1 MTEKML
7 YNVSG
12 APFVRSKTDTST
24 IMRDVLIA
32 LVPALAVAVWQ
43 FGLKALL
50 NVVVSVVACVAFEYI
65 YRKLMKK
72 HDTIG
77 DLSACVTGVL
87 MVYCM
92 PVGVSWWMIVLGAF
106 FAIIVVKQL
115 YGGIGKNFLNPALAG
130 RAFLLSYP
138 VAMTTYAIP
147 SALSGVVDGETMAT
161 PLSYM
166 YAGEAL
172 PEYFSLGNLF
182 LGGIS
187 GCIGEVSALAL
198 ILGGAYLLYRKV
210 ISWRIPVTFIGTV
223 AVLTLVFGHEG
234 YGNVEWMLLNLCS
247 GGLMLGAI
255 FMATDYCTSPVTPN
269 GQLIF
274 GVGCGILTVLI
285 RYFGGYAEGVSYAI
299 LLMNLLTWAI
309 DKATP
314 QTQFG
319 ISKAD
324 KKVAEAEKK
333 AEKAAVKAEKLQKQ
347 VEKLHAEGGHK

>member
-1 MTEKML
+1 MNEKML

-12 APFVRSKTDTST
+12 APFIRSKTDTST

-32 LVPALAVAVWQ
+32 LVPALAVGVWQ

-50 NVVVSVVACVAFEYI
+50 NVAISVVSCVFFEYA

-72 HDTIG
+72 HSTVN

-92 PVGVSWWMIVLGAF
+92 PVGATWWMIVLGSF
-106 FAIIVVKQL
+106 FAIVIVKQL

-138 VAMTTYAIP
+138 VLMTTWAVP
-147 SALSGVVDGETMAT
+147 ASLSSAVDATTMAT
-161 PLSYM
+161 PLAAM
-166 YAGEAL
+166 YSGEAM
-172 PEYFSLGNLF
+172 PAYFTIGNMF
-182 LGGIS
+182 LGGIP

-198 ILGGAYLLYRKV
+198 LLGGAYLLYRKV
-210 ISWRIPVTFIGTV
+210 ISWRIPATFIGTV
-223 AVLTLVFGHEG
+223 AVLTLVFGREG
-234 YGNVEWMLLNLCS
+234 YGNVEWMLLNLFS

-255 FMATDYCTSPVTPN
+255 FMATDYSTSPVTPN

-274 GVGCGILTVLI
+274 GAGCGLLTVLI
-285 RYFGGYAEGVSYAI
+285 RYFGGYPEGVSYAI
-299 LLMNLLTWAI
+299 LIMNLLVWAI

-324 KKVAEAEKK
+324 KKVAEAERKAAK
-333 AEKAAVKAEKLQKQ
+333 AAEKADKLQKQ